1 MSSIHSQNNLD
12 ESKLIERLTE
22 LFDLSEA
29 VKCVLQMHSNSIN
42 KAIDQ
47 DMIPENAGQINI
59 AINKFYD
66 DSYKVTIS
74 GNGVGLKKSEAEDL
88 VTTINNYDE
97 WPIAMY
103 KIAGFKSGYRFYSNH
118 REKEDMFGYTCFPS
132 EVNPI
137 QKEDIKDHQSDHNVD
152 ILGTEICFAI
162 TGEEDD
168 YSISEISSTF
178 RSQAKNIETPVVY
191 ELQENENTMKRLYF
205 NFD

>member
-1 MSSIHSQNNLD
+1 MPSIHSQNNLD
-12 ESKLIERLTE
+12 ESKLIKNLKE

-47 DMIPENAGQINI
+47 DMIPESAGQINI
-59 AINKFYD
+59 TINKFYD

-74 GNGVGLKKSEAEDL
+74 GNGVGLTKSEAEDL

-97 WPIAMY
+97 WPIAMF
-103 KIAGFKSGYRFYSNH
+103 KIAGHKSGYRLYSNH
-118 REKEDMFGYTCFPS
+118 REEEDIFGYTCFPS

-137 QKEDIKDHQSDHNVD
+137 HKEDIKDHQSDHYVD